1 MEQVLLH
8 CCCAP
13 CSVYCVESLR
23 AEEIEPVGFWYN
35 PNIHLYEEYRMRRE
49 TMITYAQEI
58 HMELLIQDEY
68 GLRKFVQAVGANVE
82 KRCVY
87 CYSSRLNETAKMA
100 KELGLRYFAS
110 TLFISPY
117 QDNVLMREV
126 ALQAAKVHG
135 VEFLDR
141 DFAQGYRQGHTQ
153 ARELGLYMQKYC
165 GCIYSEEERYAKKIE
180 KDRVRF
186 GGGMR

>member
-1 MEQVLLH
+1 MESVLLH

-13 CSVYCVESLR
+13 CSVYCVDLLR
-23 AEEIEPVGFWYN
+23 SEGIEPIGFWYN

-49 TMITYAQEI
+49 TMIEYAQKIQMPLEI
-58 HMELLIQDEY
+58 VDEY
-68 GLRKFVQAVGANVE
+68 GLRKFVQAVGHNVQE
-82 KRCVY
+82 RCVY
-87 CYSSRLNETAKMA
+87 CYSSRLNATAKKA
-100 KELGLRYFAS
+100 KELGLRYFSS

-117 QDNVLMREV
+117 QDGALMRTL
-126 ALQAAKVHG
+126 ALQAAENHG

-165 GCIYSEEERYAKKIE
+165 GCVFSEEERYAKKIE
-180 KDRVRF
+180 KDQIRF
-186 GGGMR
+186 GGVEK